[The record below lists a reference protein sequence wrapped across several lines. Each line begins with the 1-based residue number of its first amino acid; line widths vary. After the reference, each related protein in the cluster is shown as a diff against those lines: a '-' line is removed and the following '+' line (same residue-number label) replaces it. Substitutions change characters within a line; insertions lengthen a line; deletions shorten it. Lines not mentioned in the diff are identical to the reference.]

1 MSDDAQRRKSDGAYA
16 VGYGNPPRDTRFKPG
31 QSGNP
36 KGRQKGS
43 KSFKATVGAILNEK
57 IKVQTP
63 HGTKRITKLEAL
75 VHTNLNN
82 ALKGD
87 PKATDQVF
95 RIAREAG
102 LVEEVAEVF
111 DKLTMQQLVEE
122 DQAILERFAR
132 RHSDGDGEEGGA

>member
-1 MSDDAQRRKSDGAYA
+1 MSDDAQRRKSDEAYK

-132 RHSDGDGEEGGA
+132 RHSDGEEDGA

>member
-1 MSDDAQRRKSDGAYA
+1 MSDDAQRRKSDEAYK

-63 HGTKRITKLEAL
+63 QGTKRITKLEAL

-87 PKATDQVF
+87 PKASDQVF

-132 RHSDGDGEEGGA
+132 RHSDGEEDGA